1 MKAWISLLCRA
12 LLFPVV
18 LSAGDQAQWGT
29 AWGRNMVSAE
39 TGLPAEIGFGDGRNV
54 RWQAALGTETH
65 STPVVSGGRVFV
77 GTNNGVPRDP
87 KHAGDRGVLM
97 AFAERDGSFLW
108 QLVVPK
114 RGEDPY
120 FDWPKSGIS
129 SPATVEGDRV
139 YVVTNRGEV
148 VCLDAAGL
156 ANGNQGP
163 FRDEGLHMTP
173 AGEPLREPGET
184 DADILWVTDLTEV
197 AGIWSHDAA
206 HSSILIDGENLI
218 LNSGTGVDNTHRRIR
233 RPEAPGLVVLEKAS
247 GKLVARDRENISPET
262 FHCNWSAPSL
272 AESGGQRRLF
282 FCGGNGMVY
291 AFAPPGQE
299 RSDGVEALRKLWVH
313 DPDPGAPKKDVHVY
327 NQNRQEGPSNVFG
340 MPVCHEGRIYV
351 AGGGDLWWGKT
362 SSWLQ
367 CLDQE
372 SGRLLWTA
380 GLGKHVMS
388 TPAVSGELCFIADTD
403 GVIYCFHA
411 VTGREFWRHE
421 TRGDYWASPLV
432 ADGRVYLGSRKGG
445 FVVLAADRRGP
456 QIISESH
463 AGSPVSATAVAANGR
478 LFLATMTTLYCAEKA
493 K

>member
-1 MKAWISLLCRA
+1 MKALMFLLRGA
-12 LLFPVV
+12 VLFPAV
-18 LSAGDQAQWGT
+18 LAAGDQAQWGA

-39 TGLPAEIGFGDGRNV
+39 RGLPAEIGFGDGRNV
-54 RWQAALGTETH
+54 RWQAALGTESH
-65 STPVVSGGRVFV
+65 GTPVVSGGRVFM
-77 GTNNGVPRDP
+77 GTNNGVPRDA
-87 KHAGDRGVLM
+87 KHEGDRGVLM
-97 AFAERDGSFLW
+97 AFAESDGRFLW

-114 RGEDPY
+114 RSEDPY

-129 SPATVEGDRV
+129 SPATVEGERV

-163 FRDEGLHMTP
+163 YRDEARHMSP
-173 AGEPLREPGET
+173 AGEPPREPGEH
-184 DADILWVTDLTEV
+184 DADILWITDLTAV

-218 LNSGTGVDNTHRRIR
+218 LNSGTGVDNTHRKIR
-233 RPEAPGLVVLEKAS
+233 RPEAPGLVVLDKAS
-247 GKLVARDRENISPET
+247 GKLVARDRENVSLET

-272 AESGGQRRLF
+272 AESGGVRRLF

-291 AFAPPGQE
+291 AFAPPGE
-299 RSDGVEALRKLWVH
+299 DRVEGVTSLRRLWMH
-313 DPDPGAPKKDVHVY
+313 DPDPEAPKQDVHRY

-340 MPVCHEGRIYV
+340 MPVCHEGRLYV

-367 CLDQE
+367 CLDQQ
-372 SGRLLWTA
+372 SGKRLWTA

-403 GVIYCFHA
+403 GIIYCFHA

-432 ADGRVYLGSRKGG
+432 ADGRIYLGSRKGG
-445 FVVLAADRRGP
+445 FLVLAADRRGP
-456 QIISESH
+456 TVLSEAQ
-463 AGSPVSATAVAANGR
+463 AGSPVSATAVAANRR
-478 LFLATMTTLYCAEKA
+478 LFIATMTTLYCAGVAE
-493 K
+493 